1 MTGRRTSLRAVA
13 LVLAGLSLTLWS
25 GCGAA
30 SAPKLPAAGS
40 ADADK
45 FLFDRGTEALTKKK
59 WLEARE
65 YFRRLVDTYPQ
76 SPYRAEAKLGLGD
89 SYIGQNTVESNILA
103 INEFHE
109 FLTFFPLSD
118 RADYAQYRIGLAH
131 FRQMLSPQRD
141 QTATKEALAEFD
153 AFIQRYPTSK
163 LRPDVEKLQRQ
174 ARDRLSESEFE
185 IGLLYS
191 RMKWCPG
198 AIERFKGLLAQ
209 DPGFTSRD
217 SVYYYLGECLE
228 RMNRSAE
235 ALPYYDRL
243 VTEFPQS
250 KHLGDTKKRMALI
263 KK

>member
-1 MTGRRTSLRAVA
+1 M
-13 LVLAGLSLTLWS
+13 
-25 GCGAA
+25 
-30 SAPKLPAAGS
+30 PAAGS

-45 FLFDRGTEALTKKK
+45 FLFDRGTEALTKKR

-141 QTATKEALAEFD
+141 QTATREALAEFD
-153 AFIQRYPTSK
+153 AFLQRYPTSK
-163 LRPDVEKLQRQ
+163 LRPEVENLQRQ
-174 ARDRLSESEFE
+174 ARDRLSQSEFE

-198 AIERFKGLLAQ
+198 AVERFKGLLAQ
-209 DPGFTSRD
+209 DPGYTARD
-217 SVYYYLGECLE
+217 GVYYYLGECLE
-228 RMNRSAE
+228 RLKRPAE

-243 VTEFPQS
+243 VTEFPKS
-250 KHLGDTKKRMALI
+250 KYVEDAKKRIAVL